1 MLGDHVV
8 LFRER
13 SMHQVRPFLS
23 IGLILSCVLA
33 SRTACGCTGTAL
45 VAKDGSVVVGRTLE
59 FGMPLDSH
67 LIVHPAGTS
76 FVGQTPSGQP
86 GLTFSA
92 QYGFAGITVSDDGS
106 LIVDGTNAQ
115 GLNAAVFYFPGYAQ
129 FPPATAANR
138 KRGVSPLQLSTWI
151 LANCATVAEV
161 KQKIDQVAVLG
172 VYLKYM
178 QMIPEM
184 HYKIQDTSGACITI
198 EPSAGKLKVYDNPLR
213 VVTNSPGFPWHI
225 THLNSFLN
233 LTPAYPKAKTIGQ
246 DTFAP
251 FGLGGGLFG
260 LPGDFTPPSRF
271 VRMALFTQNYPQ
283 PADAARAVGST
294 FHLLNNFDIPRGS
307 NMPPPHTAEAE
318 SDYTSW
324 TSVSD
329 LATLQIH
336 WKTFG
341 DPRHKMINL
350 GQALANA
357 AGKSKQIFLGPQ
369 KPEASGTSLNVTSK
383 LK

>member
-1 MLGDHVV
+1 MQSIRVFFV
-8 LFRER
+8 
-13 SMHQVRPFLS
+13 
-23 IGLILSCVLA
+23 IGLILA
-33 SRTACGCTGTAL
+33 SAVVNRTACGCTGTAL
-45 VAKDGSVVVGRTLE
+45 VAHDNAVAVGRTLE

-67 LIVHPAGTS
+67 LVVHPIGTS
-76 FVGQTPSGQP
+76 FVGQTPSGES
-86 GLTFSA
+86 GLAFSSE
-92 QYGFAGITVSDDGS
+92 YGFAGITVSDDTS
-106 LIVDGTNAQ
+106 LLLDGTNEK
-115 GLNAAVFYFPGYAQ
+115 GLNAAVFYFPGFAQ
-129 FPPATAANR
+129 FPPATAENR
-138 KRGVSPLQLSTWI
+138 QRGLSPMQLSTWI
-151 LANCATVAEV
+151 LANCASVAEV

-184 HYKIQDTSGACITI
+184 HYKIQDASGACITI
-198 EPSAGKLKVYDNPLR
+198 EPVGGKLKVYDNPLR
-213 VVTNSPGFPWHI
+213 VITNSPDFPWHI
-225 THLNSFLN
+225 THLSSFLN
-233 LTPAYPKAKTIGQ
+233 LTPAYPKSRTVGSDK
-246 DTFAP
+246 FAP
-251 FGLGGGLFG
+251 FGLGGGLVG

-283 PADAARAVGST
+283 PRDAARAVGST

-329 LATLQIH
+329 LANLQIH

-341 DPRHKMINL
+341 DPRQKMIDL
-350 GQALANA
+350 TQALANA
-357 AGKSKQIFLGPQ
+357 GGKSKQIFLGPQ
-369 KPEASGTSLNVTSK
+369 KPEASGASLNVTSK